1 MPPTPSILQDKTVRV
16 MTKADI
22 ADLAV
27 VIGKQNIIPWRWYD
41 TVQVANGNSALSLS
55 FFAQTR
61 GAAGLPVTNMEQ
73 PNQLISGKVFVLEA
87 IELDINPAGAYAAG
101 SLADMVALTH
111 VAASFTLKINQV
123 EYAQGPVKALIGNGL
138 AGFGTPATIN
148 QYATANLPARGVGE
162 NPGIVIPTQTQF
174 SLEFNYS
181 AAPNP
186 AATQLLRPS
195 LIGQLIRLT
204 SA

>member
-1 MPPTPSILQDKTVRV
+1 
-16 MTKADI
+16 
-22 ADLAV
+22 
-27 VIGKQNIIPWRWYD
+27 
-41 TVQVANGNSALSLS
+41 
-55 FFAQTR
+55 
-61 GAAGLPVTNMEQ
+61 MEQ

-101 SLADMVALTH
+101 TLADLVAATH

-138 AGFGTPATIN
+138 FGFGTPATIN
-148 QYATANLPARGVGE
+148 QYATPNLPPRGYAVS
-162 NPGIVIPTQTQF
+162 PAIVIPTQTSF
-174 SLEFNYS
+174 TLEFNYA